1 MSVPE
6 PVGKPSYIYLSDFLY
21 DEAAELVHTIYE
33 DHVDN
38 TGKAVFETPFINLL
52 IHAEVMLPHG
62 EELHSSKV
70 KGQTKDLNENLI
82 RIYNQNPLLAS
93 MLYDVDFPDGAFK
106 QYSANVFANNM

>member
-52 IHAEVMLPHG
+52 VHSEVMLPHG
-62 EELHSSKV
+62 EELQSGKV
-70 KGQTKDLNENLI
+70 KGWTKYLNGNLI
-82 RIYNQNPLLAS
+82 ITYDHNPLL
-93 MLYDVDFPDGAFK
+93 G
-106 QYSANVFANNM
+106 

>member
-6 PVGKPSYIYLSDFLY
+6 PVGKPSDLDFPDYLDH
-21 DEAAELVHTIYE
+21 EAAELVHTLDE
-33 DHVDN
+33 DNVDD
-38 TGKAVFETPFINLL
+38 TGKYVFETRFTHLL
-52 IHAEVMLPHG
+52 VHAEVMPPHG